1 MPSWLVGTIVVIVL
15 FAIALFREG
24 RRVGSIKEWCQSHGF
39 VEHGHMT
46 DALNAIIRG
55 ATAILRPGP
64 ARIYGA
70 IIDGHIDGRRY
81 VLADFEASPS
91 ASRTGEW
98 HALVMT
104 QVEDE
109 GPAPAIETASVPEGL
124 PKDARS
130 IRHDGW
136 DLIRWS
142 GAMTVEQ
149 LETLR
154 TQLPRL
160 FPGRPSPQPH
170 A

>member
-39 VEHGHMT
+39 VEHRQMP
-46 DALNAIIRG
+46 DDLNAIIRG

-70 IIDGHIDGRRY
+70 IIDGRIDGRRY

-104 QVEDE
+104 PVENE

-160 FPGRPSPQPH
+160 FPGRPSPQRH